1 MLPAIELTES
11 YFKRLSEKAE
21 MVGEVDDVITEVERA
36 TEPLKKLKT
45 GFPTVMMVKDLIAD
59 ARFMQDL
66 IYEQRHAINQLISI
80 NQEDVN
86 LVILNLPVDFLNLS
100 NEKDVEL
107 LKGKNINT
115 LGDLIQT
122 TRFDLIAKVLLGRKS
137 LFEIERKL
145 KYFKLELKE

>member
-1 MLPAIELTES
+1 MLPGIELTDAYLE
-11 YFKRLSEKAE
+11 RLSEKAE
-21 MVGEVDDVITEVERA
+21 QLSDLDDVITEVEQA
-36 TEPLKKLKT
+36 LEPLKKLKT
-45 GFPTVMMVKDLIAD
+45 GFPAAMMVKDLIAD

-80 NQEDVN
+80 NQEDEK
-86 LVILNLPVDFLNLS
+86 LAILNLPVDFLNLS

-122 TRFDLIAKVLLGRKS
+122 PRFDLIAKVFLGRRS